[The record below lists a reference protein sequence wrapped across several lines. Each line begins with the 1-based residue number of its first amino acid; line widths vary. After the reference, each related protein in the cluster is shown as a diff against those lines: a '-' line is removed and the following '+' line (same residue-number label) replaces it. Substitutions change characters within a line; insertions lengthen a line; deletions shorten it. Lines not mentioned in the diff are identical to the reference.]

1 MVMCANLYE
10 ILYRKMTISQD
21 PDAAN
26 DQSGSEATGEGTRS
40 KVVRPI
46 AGTVSPLLS
55 GKDTF
60 APVELE
66 AKAFLPFPDQFLGA
80 ADLGNTGWNM
90 LVQAEVTQGS
100 EYA

>member
-1 MVMCANLYE
+1 
-10 ILYRKMTISQD
+10 MTISQD
-21 PDAAN
+21 PEAAN

>member
-1 MVMCANLYE
+1 MCTNLYQ
-10 ILYRKMTISQD
+10 ILYPKMTISQD

-46 AGTVSPLLS
+46 AGKVSALLS
-55 GKDTF
+55 GNDAS

-66 AKAFLPFPDQFLGA
+66 AKALLPFPDQFFGT

-90 LVQAEVTQGS
+90 LLQAEVTQGS
-100 EYA
+100 ENA